1 MAGKLT
7 IKLVRSTIGCSS
19 RQRQTVRALGLRKIN
34 DTVQKDDTPEIRG
47 MLRKVQH
54 LVEIDGS

>member
-54 LVEIDGS
+54 LVEIHSS